1 MCRELARGA
10 ALILVSD
17 DVDQGVIL
25 MLSWMLRPVR
35 RPLRSVATAGWLA
48 GARDGEWLAWVTAFT
63 AGADRPSS

>member
-1 MCRELARGA
+1 MCRELARSA

-35 RPLRSVATAGWLA
+35 RPLRGVATGWLA
-48 GARDGEWLAWVTAFT
+48 GARDGEWLASVTAFT